1 MVGASRWLSILTTH
15 AGNDAVMPCC
25 GLVGDTF
32 IPAVDEL
39 VRVDVN
45 VIQQKSP
52 PFGSCCFGVGGSDHI
67 DSDSPLSCCAID
79 YIIAIA
85 WIAPR
90 CNEAWC

>member
-25 GLVGDTF
+25 GLVVDTF

-52 PFGSCCFGVGGSDHI
+52 LSGAAVLVLGVPITLTPIHHFRVVQ
-67 DSDSPLSCCAID
+67 LTT
-79 YIIAIA
+79 
-85 WIAPR
+85 
-90 CNEAWC
+90 